1 MVKSMVAGFFQTN
14 VSSLLHFS
22 HTQQHR
28 QRQQHFFIY
37 PQEYDRIEKR
47 IEILTRKLSQLRDVD
62 DMVRSTS
69 GTKFCVSDPVDY

>member
-1 MVKSMVAGFFQTN
+1 MSP
-14 VSSLLHFS
+14 VSSTSL
-22 HTQQHR
+22 TQQQQQQQQ
-28 QRQQHFFIY
+28 QRHHHLFIY

-47 IEILTRKLSQLRDVD
+47 IEILTRKLSQMRDVD